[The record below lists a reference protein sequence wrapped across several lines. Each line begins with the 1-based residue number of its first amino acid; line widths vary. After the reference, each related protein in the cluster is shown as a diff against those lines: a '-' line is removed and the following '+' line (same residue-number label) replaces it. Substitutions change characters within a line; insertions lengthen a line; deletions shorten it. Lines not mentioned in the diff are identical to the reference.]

1 MEVGPPA
8 IRFGEWSLGQDI
20 GEGAAPL
27 AATPPPEGANPGTA
41 TAAAGATRLAFTA
54 TAAAVWEA
62 GR

>member
-8 IRFGEWSLGQDI
+8 IRFGEWSLGQDN
-20 GEGAAPL
+20 GEGSAPL
-27 AATPPPEGANPGTA
+27 AATPPEGANPGTA
-41 TAAAGATRLAFTA
+41 AAAAGGTRLAFTA